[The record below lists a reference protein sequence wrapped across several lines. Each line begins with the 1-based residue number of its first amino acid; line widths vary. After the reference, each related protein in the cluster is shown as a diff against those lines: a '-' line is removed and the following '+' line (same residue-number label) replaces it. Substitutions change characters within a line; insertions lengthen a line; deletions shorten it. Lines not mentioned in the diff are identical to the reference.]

1 MHGKHKEFHGLNL
14 CKGLSTRQAFPMK
27 KGLSVFLFTSI
38 VTCSCLCRDKL
49 SFPVK
54 YGIIIIDKDQITT
67 VQILQSWPQLFKR
80 WITLST
86 G

>member
-1 MHGKHKEFHGLNL
+1 MHGKYKEFHGLNL

-27 KGLSVFLFTSI
+27 KGLSVFLSTSI
-38 VTCSCLCRDKL
+38 VTCSCLCCDKL